1 MSKIYI
7 CDGTKYEIGGPKAD
21 TIGLPVSITSIPL
34 RINIEGYELQLKSS
48 FHVSLVCI
56 GKMIEKYKISIPDF
70 VNKVIEDFCS
80 FVSTTEINFLKYRNE
95 FRFVSQNERRTIVA
109 MCDISNLKEFFDLIN
124 KKYNLKVEYQPTH
137 VTIYTLQPELG
148 IFISDSNDLRELT
161 KVITNPKGVNI

>member
-95 FRFVSQNERRTIVA
+95 FRKLRTFFSETSGEGIGRMQNGY
-109 MCDISNLKEFFDLIN
+109 C
-124 KKYNLKVEYQPTH
+124 
-137 VTIYTLQPELG
+137 
-148 IFISDSNDLRELT
+148 IFS
-161 KVITNPKGVNI
+161 